1 MKRQRN
7 SRNYEIRKSWTYIDE
22 RRCVQLLANRVVNR
36 AANLNPLGK
45 RPYIFFGCFVFV
57 SPIVYLSWPGLMS
70 NRPLEKETKQNMG
83 KESHLL
89 QLSKSKCVMALWRKK
104 NKKTGVCCH
113 VFFFFGS
120 RFAENQPNARTCDKR
135 PTCAWP
141 VKENPNAYL
150 CIKYIYCIYIFF

>member
-1 MKRQRN
+1 M
-7 SRNYEIRKSWTYIDE
+7 
-22 RRCVQLLANRVVNR
+22 QLLANRVVNR

-104 NKKTGVCCH
+104 TKNKKTGVCCH
-113 VFFFFGS
+113 VCFFGRVS
-120 RFAENQPNARTCDKR
+120 LRTNRMLERVTNAQHVRGQLKKTQM
-135 PTCAWP
+135 
-141 VKENPNAYL
+141 L
-150 CIKYIYCIYIFF
+150 IYV